1 MTFADDCLKGRLIV
15 VTGAS
20 SGIGRETALLLAR
33 CGARLVLL
41 GRDEERL
48 GQTLDE
54 LAGEDHAVYAT
65 DLTDAEQAAD
75 LIQSIA
81 KQHGVIDGVFHA
93 AGTTLTL
100 PAKLH
105 KNHHLADVFGASMH
119 GAFGIARAAS
129 KKGVLSDGGSL
140 VFMSSVAATRGRA
153 GITAYCAAK
162 AAVDGLARALSAEL
176 AGRGIRVNT
185 IRAGGVNTPMLAA
198 VAGNMSEAGRKE
210 YADLHLMGVGEAED
224 VANAAVFLLSDAS
237 RWITGSSMAVDGG
250 AAVR

>member
-1 MTFADDCLKGRLIV
+1 MTFAEDCLADRLIV

-20 SGIGRETALLLAR
+20 SGIGREAAMLLAR

-41 GRDEERL
+41 GRDESRL
-48 GQTLDE
+48 QQTLSE
-54 LAGEDHAVYAT
+54 LSGEGHSTRMA
-65 DLTDAEQAAD
+65 DLTDAELTAD
-75 LIQSIA
+75 LIQAIA
-81 KQHGVIDGVFHA
+81 KEEGVIHGVFHA

-105 KNHHLADVFGASMH
+105 KNHHLDDVFGASMH

-129 KKGVLSDGGSL
+129 KKGVLTDGGSL
-140 VFMSSVAATRGRA
+140 VFMSSVAATRGRS
-153 GITAYCAAK
+153 GITAYCASK

-176 AGRGIRVNT
+176 AGRRIRVNS

-210 YADLHLMGVGEAED
+210 YEDLHLMGVGEAED